1 MREMP
6 SREVAASHSRV
17 PQDVADTRA
26 DVYGCEHD
34 HEVVYL
40 RRVRT
45 GACREGE
52 ERMSDILIGV
62 YVLGAIITA
71 FIAMLLML
79 FIEPDEDIKDL
90 AAARKG
96 AARTLILIPI
106 WPLVVAYLAVRSAQ
120 HVYKSAACR
129 EGEER

>member
-1 MREMP
+1 
-6 SREVAASHSRV
+6 
-17 PQDVADTRA
+17 
-26 DVYGCEHD
+26 
-34 HEVVYL
+34 
-40 RRVRT
+40 
-45 GACREGE
+45 
-52 ERMSDILIGV
+52 MSDILIGV

-106 WPLVVAYLAVRSAQ
+106 WPLVVAYLAVRFGQ